1 VRRAALALAV
11 LALAAMA
18 RAQQDAAGLGDRLL
32 AEPPVR
38 AALDRV
44 HANEPW
50 VLAEQ
55 ARLCEIPAP
64 TFHEKRRAAAMKAHF
79 EAEGLQRVRVD
90 AVGNL
95 LGERPGRSARP
106 HVVVAAHLDTVF
118 PEGTN
123 VTVARE
129 GARLKGPGIGDNCR
143 GLAAMIGVV
152 RALREAAVTTE
163 GTITFVANVREEG
176 LGNLEGAKHLF
187 QTELAGRVDRFV
199 SIDGSGIG
207 FVHVGVGA
215 RRYRVTFKGR
225 GGHSYFAFGRA
236 NPAHALGRA
245 VAKLAELSVPAEP
258 KTTFN
263 VGRVGGG
270 TSVNSIA
277 AEVWLELD
285 MRSHDPAALEAVDS
299 RARQVVA
306 EAVREENARWGGKG
320 PVVATIEEIG
330 HRVPGMTPLDA
341 PIVQATLSVT
351 RALGLPVEV
360 FPATTDANVA
370 MAAGVPAVTLD
381 GGGGGT
387 GGHSPAEV
395 FDSTDSWKGTQ
406 RALLVVLALSRP

>member
-1 VRRAALALAV
+1 
-11 LALAAMA
+11 
-18 RAQQDAAGLGDRLL
+18 
-32 AEPPVR
+32 
-38 AALDRV
+38 
-44 HANEPW
+44 
-50 VLAEQ
+50 
-55 ARLCEIPAP
+55 
-64 TFHEKRRAAAMKAHF
+64 
-79 EAEGLQRVRVD
+79 
-90 AVGNL
+90 
-95 LGERPGRSARP
+95 
-106 HVVVAAHLDTVF
+106 VAAHLDTVF

-123 VTVARE
+123 VAVARE
-129 GARLKGPGIGDNCR
+129 GALLKGPGIGDNCR

-163 GTITFVANVREEG
+163 GAITFVANVREEG

-187 QTELAGRVDRFV
+187 HAELAGRVDRFV

-215 RRYRVTFKGR
+215 RRYRVTVRGR

-245 VAKLAELSVPAEP
+245 IAKLAELRPPPEP
-258 KTTFN
+258 RTTFN
-263 VGRVGGG
+263 VGRLGGG

-277 AEVWLELD
+277 AEAWLELD
-285 MRSHDPAALEAVDS
+285 MRSHDPAALEAIDA
-299 RARQVVA
+299 RARQAVE
-306 EAVREENARWGGKG
+306 EAVREENARWAGKG
-320 PVVATIEEIG
+320 PVEATIEEIG
-330 HRVPGMTPLDA
+330 HRVPGVTPSEA
-341 PIVQATLSVT
+341 PVVQATISAT
-351 RALGLPVEV
+351 RALGLPVEI
-360 FPATTDANVA
+360 FPATTDSNVA